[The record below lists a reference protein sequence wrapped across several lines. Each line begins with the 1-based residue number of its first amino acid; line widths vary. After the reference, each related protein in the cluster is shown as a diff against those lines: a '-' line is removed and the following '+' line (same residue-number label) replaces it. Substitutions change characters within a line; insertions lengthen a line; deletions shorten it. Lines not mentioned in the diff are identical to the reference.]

1 VEDFGGY
8 TDDIDED
15 ALTLTVSGNENLTVS
30 IDSLLGVTFGAVQD
44 WNGSETL
51 IFTVED
57 DSSGTASDAVNVIVT
72 PVNDAPLLA
81 VPDAQDTDEDTP
93 LVITLEAT
101 DVDEDD
107 LIFSAF
113 SEHPEDVIAEVTG
126 DHLTLSPV
134 QNWNG
139 TVNIFVSVSDGE
151 LDDSGNF
158 VLTVTPVNDT
168 PVIDS
173 TTVLTT
179 LEETPLEITLGNL
192 LVTDVDNVYPDDFT
206 LTVLEGENYTAAGTT
221 ITPVLDFFGELIVPV
236 YIDDGGIEYSQS
248 DTFDLFIEVINVNDA
263 PVLTEIGDQ
272 ETLENNP
279 LEIVLSAMDVD
290 EDSLTFSAFSYD
302 PNVTAVMNGSILTL
316 TPEVN
321 WYGTVTIV
329 VTVSDGSLG
338 DSETFELTIISVNN
352 PPDLVFIGNQMTDED
367 VPLTMTISASDIEED
382 ELDFSVS
389 SDNDTVAVFIDGDQL
404 TMTPDPNY
412 FGTANI
418 TDVSQ

>member
-1 VEDFGGY
+1 MDVIVIPVNDDPVLTEIGNQETSEDISLVLTLEATDVDEDDLIFSALSEHPEDVVTDVIGNQLTLSPAQDWYGTINIFVSVSDGELEDSENFELTVNSVNDTPTIDLPESFTFEEEGSLVEDFGGY

-57 DSSGTASDAVNVIVT
+57 DSSGTASDTVSVIVT
-72 PVNDAPLLA
+72 PVNDAPLLV

-126 DHLTLSPV
+126 DQLTLSPV

-151 LDDSGNF
+151 LDDSENF

-173 TTVLTT
+173 TSVLTA

-192 LVTDVDNVYPDDFT
+192 FVTDVDNVYPDDFT

-221 ITPVLDFFGELIVPV
+221 ITPVLDFFGELTVPV
-236 YIDDGGIEYSQS
+236 
-248 DTFDLFIEVINVNDA
+248 
-263 PVLTEIGDQ
+263 
-272 ETLENNP
+272 
-279 LEIVLSAMDVD
+279 
-290 EDSLTFSAFSYD
+290 
-302 PNVTAVMNGSILTL
+302 
-316 TPEVN
+316 
-321 WYGTVTIV
+321 
-329 VTVSDGSLG
+329 
-338 DSETFELTIISVNN
+338 
-352 PPDLVFIGNQMTDED
+352 
-367 VPLTMTISASDIEED
+367 
-382 ELDFSVS
+382 
-389 SDNDTVAVFIDGDQL
+389 
-404 TMTPDPNY
+404 
-412 FGTANI
+412 
-418 TDVSQ
+418 